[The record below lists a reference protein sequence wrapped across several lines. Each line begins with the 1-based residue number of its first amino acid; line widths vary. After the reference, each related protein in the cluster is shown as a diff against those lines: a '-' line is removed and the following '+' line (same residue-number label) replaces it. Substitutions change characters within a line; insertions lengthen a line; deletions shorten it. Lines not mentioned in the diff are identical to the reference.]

1 VVACERKMVYASGD
15 EAVAVVR
22 DNREEDLKVRGLTP
36 KQVVQLAEALKT
48 DTTLTTLNLRGM
60 FLSALVC

>member
-1 VVACERKMVYASGD
+1 MVYASGD